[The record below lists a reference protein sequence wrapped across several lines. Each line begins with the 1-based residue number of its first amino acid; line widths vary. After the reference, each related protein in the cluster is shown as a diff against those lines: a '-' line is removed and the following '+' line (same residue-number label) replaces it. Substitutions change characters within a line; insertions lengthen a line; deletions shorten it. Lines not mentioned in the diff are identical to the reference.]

1 MRPCL
6 FPAIKQPRDT
16 GLHDAHAVVSKART
30 DSEDDVAGRGK
41 QVAVEP
47 EHFPEQSLDPVA
59 TDRAAGLLLDADAEP
74 ASFALGRQDN
84 HGKPVAPYP
93 PASPVNALEIPGGPE
108 QILFRQR
115 VPAHPLQAASC
126 LRPLALLRLMTA

>member
-1 MRPCL
+1 MWSCL
-6 FPAIKQPRDT
+6 FSAIKQPCDT
-16 GLHDAHAVVSKART
+16 GLYDAHAVAGKART
-30 DSEDDVAGRGK
+30 DSENDVARRGE
-41 QVAVEP
+41 QIAIEP

-93 PASPVNALEIPGGPE
+93 PASPVNALEFPGSPE

-115 VPAHPLQAASC
+115 VPVHPLQAASC